1 MGAFWKKNQGL
12 TLVELMVSIA
22 IGTMIFAAATT
33 VLLLGVRINHHA
45 TDSVMQQYTARTV
58 ISTLEQMAE
67 EGSINKTYRAKDGSW
82 KLGTKVPNKATEQ
95 ENEFQNV
102 ILSYSAET
110 QTIYTGDYES
120 VDKMAVLENV
130 VASYVVLEGNVL
142 TISMEDADRSYS
154 SSVYCR
160 IEGISGSK
168 NFEVEDKKESITGA
182 AIGKDNATARE
193 NFLKLLNSQV
203 GGRGGIINHEARTE
217 YESTYC
223 GNGCNNFNFFSQW
236 YIGGYDGHAGWGPE
250 TPWCGC
256 FVSWGLCHV
265 DDLDTPAGKSH
276 WYANVDDFK
285 AFFLQNNAWTSR
297 AQATGEKLP
306 AVGDLIF
313 FDMVGGS
320 DNDPSHVGAVLSISG
335 NTVTTIEGNSADM
348 VAIREYSL
356 NDTRILGYGDPW
368 AAIANQEANSSKA
381 TEPSN

>member
-45 TDSVMQQYTARTV
+45 TDSVMQQYTARMVVTM
-58 ISTLEQMAE
+58 LEDLAAE
-67 EGSINKTYRAKDGSW
+67 GDMGAIERSMDGSW
-82 KLGTKVPNKATEQ
+82 VVRDKTGMSNL
-95 ENEFQNV
+95 F
-102 ILSYSAET
+102 SYSAGN
-110 QTIYTGDYES
+110 QTIHTNAQTEPI
-120 VDKMAVLENV
+120 LENV
-130 VASYVVLEGNVL
+130 IASYLIYDDKSGLL
-142 TISMEDADRSYS
+142 TISLEDHDTTYTST
-154 SSVYCR
+154 VFCR
-160 IEGISGSK
+160 ITLQQTG
-168 NFEVEDKKESITGA
+168 NAFEDKPEDLVGA
-182 AIGKDNATARE
+182 ATGDNSEAKSKFIA
-193 NFLKLLNSQV
+193 LLMTQV
-203 GGRGGIINHEARTE
+203 GVQGGLINHDTRT
-217 YESTYC
+217 C
-223 GNGCNNFNFFSQW
+223 GSVCSLLCHRYNFFSQW

-265 DDLDTPAGKSH
+265 DGLATPAGKSH

>member
-1 MGAFWKKNQGL
+1 
-12 TLVELMVSIA
+12 
-22 IGTMIFAAATT
+22 
-33 VLLLGVRINHHA
+33 
-45 TDSVMQQYTARTV
+45 MQQYTARMVVTM
-58 ISTLEQMAE
+58 LEDLAAE
-67 EGSINKTYRAKDGSW
+67 GDMGEIKRSMDGSW
-82 KLGTKVPNKATEQ
+82 VVHRDKTKNSPV
-95 ENEFQNV
+95 V
-102 ILSYSAET
+102 SYSAV
-110 QTIYTGDYES
+110 QQAIYTNAQTEPI
-120 VDKMAVLENV
+120 LENV
-130 VASYVVLEGNVL
+130 IASYLIYDDKSGLL
-142 TISMEDADRSYS
+142 TISLEDHDTTYTST
-154 SSVYCR
+154 VFCR
-160 IEGISGSK
+160 ITPQQTG
-168 NFEVEDKKESITGA
+168 NAFEDKPEDLVGA
-182 AIGKDNATARE
+182 ATGDNYKAKQE
-193 NFLKLLNSQV
+193 FINLLMTQV
-203 GGRGGIINHEARTE
+203 GVQGGLINHDSRTNARTITE
-217 YESTYC
+217 NEADTGRIIC
-223 GNGCNNFNFFSQW
+223 GSVCSLLCHRYNFFSQW

-265 DDLDTPAGKSH
+265 DGLATPTGKSH